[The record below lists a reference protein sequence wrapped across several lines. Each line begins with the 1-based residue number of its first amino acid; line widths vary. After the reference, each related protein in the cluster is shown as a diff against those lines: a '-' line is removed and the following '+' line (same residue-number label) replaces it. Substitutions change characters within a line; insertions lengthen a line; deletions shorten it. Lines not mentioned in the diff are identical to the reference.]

1 MGQEQ
6 WWQPFTAQILFCWEK
21 WLWGLERI
29 CSEPRYRERYCLQ
42 VSRPGGGSDGRAGSE
57 REHRS
62 CHIGPRSSNC
72 YWLLLLL
79 LVLGPLL
86 LLVIVIG
93 VIVIGPRSVTVIG
106 CLLQIILQAA
116 MRKSTRK
123 KSALDSFGSYYSPE
137 AFLNWEF
144 GAKTDKQYISAWE
157 TLLVVE
163 AVASIGIWLTLALMH
178 PPTVT
183 VAIFD
188 KSNS

>member
-1 MGQEQ
+1 MEQEQ
-6 WWQPFTAQILFCWEK
+6 WWQPFTAQILSCWEK

-42 VSRPGGGSDGRAGSE
+42 VSRPGGGSDGRAGCE

-62 CHIGPRSSNC
+62 CHIGPRS
-72 YWLLLLL
+72 
-79 LVLGPLL
+79 VA
-86 LLVIVIG
+86 
-93 VIVIGPRSVTVIG
+93 VIG

-116 MRKSTRK
+116 MKKSTRK
-123 KSALDSFGSYYSPE
+123 KSALASFGSYYSPE
-137 AFLNWEF
+137 ALLNWEF

-183 VAIFD
+183 VAILE